1 MDRSSMGYDHRFNVK
16 NQTALE
22 SGCGMATMT
31 REELVRL
38 VEKIRRESGCIVDLD
53 ALLSRFEANVRDPA
67 SSAFIFESPTGRLLS
82 ATEVVER
89 AMKSTS

>member
-1 MDRSSMGYDHRFNVK
+1 MGYDHWFNVK

-67 SSAFIFESPTGRLLS
+67 SSALIFESPTGRLLS

>member
-1 MDRSSMGYDHRFNVK
+1 MGYDHRFNGK
-16 NQTALE
+16 NQTAVG

-31 REELVRL
+31 REDLVRL

-53 ALLSRFEANVRDPA
+53 ALISRFEANVRDPA

>member
-1 MDRSSMGYDHRFNVK
+1 MGYDHRFNVK

-31 REELVRL
+31 REDLVRL